1 MGHAPS
7 LGRNIM
13 RRVVVTG
20 LGVVSPVGIGVE
32 PFWKALLS
40 GTSGVRRI
48 TLFDPTGHDCQI
60 AAEVKDFDP
69 LQWIEKKDVRKMD
82 IFVQYALAAALMAVD
97 HGHLKVSDGMRDRA
111 GVLVGT
117 GMGGIPMLV
126 EQHRVL
132 LEKGPDRV
140 SPYFIPGIIPN
151 MASGRISMQVGI
163 KGPNLCV
170 STACATGNHAIGD
183 SFRII
188 QRGEADLMLAGGTEA
203 VIGPLCVAGFSNC
216 KALSSRNDEPER
228 ASRPFDRE
236 RDGFVMGEG
245 AAVLILEA
253 LEHALDRGA
262 TILAEVIGYG
272 MSADAYHVTAPAPEG
287 EGAVQSMLLALQDA
301 GLRPEAVDYINAH
314 GTSTPYNDANETLAI
329 KRVFGDHAYRIAVSS
344 IKSMIGHTLGAAGAI
359 EAASTV
365 LSLRHGIVPPTINYE
380 FPDPDCDLDYVP
392 NKARELAVQIALN
405 NSFGFGGTNA
415 TTVFRRY
422 EA

>member
-1 MGHAPS
+1 
-7 LGRNIM
+7 M

-20 LGVVSPVGIGVE
+20 VGVVSPIGIGVDR
-32 PFWKALLS
+32 FWKALVS

-48 TLFDPTGHDCQI
+48 TTFDPTDHECQI

-69 LQWIEKKDVRKMD
+69 LQWIEKKEVRKMD
-82 IFVQYALAAALMAVD
+82 LFTQYAVAAAMMAVENSQ
-97 HGHLKVSDGMRDRA
+97 LKVTDERPDRI

-126 EQHRVL
+126 EQHRIL

-140 SPYFIPGIIPN
+140 SPFFIPGIITN
-151 MASGRISMQVGI
+151 MASGRISMQVGA
-163 KGPNLCV
+163 KGPNSCV

-188 QRGEADLMLAGGTEA
+188 QRGEADIMLAGGTEA
-203 VIGPLCVAGFSNC
+203 VIAPLCVAGFSSC
-216 KALSSRNDEPER
+216 KALSTRNDEPER
-228 ASRPFDRE
+228 ASRPFDKE

-253 LEHALDRGA
+253 LDHALDRGA
-262 TILAEVIGYG
+262 TIYAEVIGYA
-272 MSADAYHVTAPAPEG
+272 MSADAYHVTAPAPGG
-287 EGAVQSMLLALQDA
+287 EGAAQSMRGALRDA
-301 GLRPEAVDYINAH
+301 GLAPEAVDYINAH

-329 KRVFGDHAYRIAVSS
+329 KTVFGEHAYRLAVSS

-359 EAASTV
+359 EAGATV
-365 LSLRHGIVPPTINYE
+365 LSLTHGILPPTINYE
-380 FPDPDCDLDYVP
+380 YPDPDCDLDYVP
-392 NKARELAVQIALN
+392 NKAREVPIRVALN

-415 TTVFRRY
+415 TTAFRRY
-422 EA
+422 DG

>member
-1 MGHAPS
+1 
-7 LGRNIM
+7 M

-20 LGVVSPVGIGVE
+20 VGVVSPVGIGVDS
-32 PFWKALLS
+32 FWMDLLN

-48 TLFDPTGHDCQI
+48 TRFDPSRHECQI
-60 AAEVKDFDP
+60 AAEVKNFDP
-69 LQWIEKKDVRKMD
+69 LLWVEKKEVRKMD
-82 IFVQYALAAALMAVD
+82 LFAQYGIAAALMAVE
-97 HGHLKVSDGMRDRA
+97 HAHLKVSDTNRDRV

-126 EQHRVL
+126 EQHDIL

-140 SPYFIPGIIPN
+140 SPFFIPGIITN
-151 MASGRISMQVGI
+151 MASGRISMLLGA
-163 KGPNLCV
+163 KGPNSCV

-188 QRGEADLMLAGGTEA
+188 QRGEADIMLAGGSEA
-203 VIGPLCVAGFSNC
+203 VIAPLCVAGFSAC
-216 KALSSRNDEPER
+216 KALSMRNGEPER
-228 ASRPFDRE
+228 ASRPFDKE

-262 TILAEVIGYG
+262 TIWGEVIGYG
-272 MSADAYHVTAPAPEG
+272 MSGDAYHVTAPAPEG
-287 EGAVQSMLLALQDA
+287 EGAVQSMQRALQDA
-301 GLRPEAVDYINAH
+301 GVRPDEVNYINAH

-359 EAASTV
+359 EGVATI
-365 LSLRHGIVPPTINYE
+365 LSVKHGIVPPTINYE
-380 FPDPDCDLDYVP
+380 YRDPECDLDYVP
-392 NKARELAVQIALN
+392 NKARELPIKVALN

-422 EA
+422 DNERG